1 LVLYINNHKAQ
12 HQAIMY
18 HAQNGLT
25 LLLSVPVCVVV
36 GFVDVPRVVTGS
48 GVERT
53 VLSAVEGNSAVK
65 MHSDS

>member
-1 LVLYINNHKAQ
+1 
-12 HQAIMY
+12 MY